1 MLIPIQL
8 NEGYIYYLNLTKVS
22 GLTLVDRTKE
32 EGYISGWY
40 LYFSEYNYSSDNV
53 YKVYKT
59 KEEVEEEIKRINKIS
74 GKILKIWEQN
84 EN

>member
-8 NEGYIYYLNLTKVS
+8 NEEYIYYLNLTKIN
-22 GLTLVDRTKE
+22 GLTLIDRTKE
-32 EGYISGWY
+32 EGYVPEWY
-40 LYFSEYNYSSDNV
+40 LYLDKDI
-53 YKVYKT
+53 YKTYKT
-59 KEEVEEEIKRINKIS
+59 KEEAIKEIDRINKIS